1 MPVVFMDICGK
12 QRTMVQTKHNVHV
25 IKTLVFYS
33 FSQKK
38 KNPTKKMK
46 YIFQHKNFFYI
57 FFSML
62 SLRKS
67 GIGFFPEHFLLRE
80 GKEKRKK
87 QIA

>member
-38 KNPTKKMK
+38 KKSNKKK
-46 YIFQHKNFFYI
+46 IQQKN
-57 FFSML
+57 
-62 SLRKS
+62 
-67 GIGFFPEHFLLRE
+67 
-80 GKEKRKK
+80 
-87 QIA
+87 